1 MRRLSK
7 SIAVAVTLAI
17 PLASLPER
25 AEAAPAEFDPTLA
38 AGFELVYNLDYEEA
52 IATFRRAVGERPDHP
67 APYRAVAVAAWL
79 QMLFERGAALFD
91 SYLAGSMYGPSGEFD
106 DPPKELVQTFEQHL
120 AHAIRL
126 GESAVEN
133 DPDDPDGHYELG
145 VAVALDASYRASIL
159 RQPFQALRSARRA
172 YLAHERALELD
183 PAYHDAK
190 LLVGLYRYI
199 VSVVPRP
206 LRWVAYLAGFDGGKE
221 DAIRMLADAARRST
235 EVRSEAQFAL
245 VLLYNR
251 EREFSLAHG
260 VLRNLRRSFPRN
272 RLLWLET
279 ASTWLRDDRPALADL
294 ILSHGF
300 RRLEQDGRPRM
311 MGEEAIWRLKRGTA
325 RVALGDTEEAR
336 GDLAIAARNGA
347 ATWVRGRAHL
357 ELGKLDNLLGEHQ
370 RARGHYIRSRQICN
384 EAGDRGCARWAD
396 WYREN
401 PYTGRR

>member
-126 GESAVEN
+126 GETAVEN

-206 LRWVAYLAGFDGGKE
+206 LRWLAYLAGFDGGKE

>member
-1 MRRLSK
+1 MWRQHK
-7 SIAVAVTLAI
+7 STAVAVTLAI
-17 PLASLPER
+17 ALAVLPQR

-38 AGFELVYNLDYEEA
+38 AGFEQVYNLDYEEA
-52 IATFRRAVGERPDHP
+52 IATFRRAVAERPDHP

-120 AHAIRL
+120 AQAIRL
-126 GESAVEN
+126 GETGVEN
-133 DPDDPDGHYELG
+133 DPDDPAGHYELG

-206 LRWVAYLAGFDGGKE
+206 LRWVAYMAGFDGGKE
-221 DAIRMLADAARRST
+221 EAIRMLADAARRST
-235 EVRSEAQFAL
+235 EVRTEAQFAL

-251 EREFSLAHG
+251 EREFKLAHG
-260 VLRNLRRSFPRN
+260 VLRNLRRNFPRN
-272 RLLWLET
+272 RLLWVET
-279 ASTWLRDDRPALADL
+279 ASTWLRAGRPALADL
-294 ILSHGF
+294 ILSNGF
-300 RRLEQDGRPRM
+300 HRLEQDGRPRM
-311 MGEEAIWRLKRGTA
+311 MGEEAIWHLKRGTA
-325 RVALGDTEEAR
+325 RVALGDTAEAR
-336 GDLAIAARNGA
+336 EDLTLAARNGA

-357 ELGKLDNLLGEHQ
+357 ELGRLDDLLEDHQ

-396 WYREN
+396 WYRKN